1 MYYTTLLIQIMNISF
16 FLSHNYV
23 NTFVHFCLQLPV
35 FLFSGP
41 HLYRY
46 GTETAIC
53 KKIHFTASFIQLK
66 DTSKMD
72 FFEIYFY

>member
-1 MYYTTLLIQIMNISF
+1 MNISF

-23 NTFVHFCLQLPV
+23 NTFVHFCVCNCPFSC
-35 FLFSGP
+35 FLVRIYIDTGQKR
-41 HLYRY
+41 RY
-46 GTETAIC
+46 A